1 MKRSGRMWCVLKWL
15 SVALWLLIVCVFV
28 PSRWWRFGLSNGEYL
43 AGFGAGRI
51 VLAHRTGV
59 PCGRVS
65 LYASPGAPAFAW
77 SIETRTLTQPT
88 GPVSV
93 LTIPL
98 WMPFMAIAALT
109 LCFWRLDRRRI
120 PAGHCKKCGYNLT
133 GNVSGRC
140 PECGEPT
147 AGRGPQDARHA

>member
-1 MKRSGRMWCVLKWL
+1 MNILGRRFGVLKWL
-15 SVALWLLIVCVFV
+15 SVGLCLLIAGAFV
-28 PSRWWRFGLSNGEYL
+28 ASRWLRFGLSNGEYL

-51 VLAHRTGV
+51 VLADRAGV
-59 PCGRVS
+59 PRGRITF
-65 LYASPGAPAFAW
+65 YAEPGAPAFAW

-98 WMPFMAIAALT
+98 WMPFVVNAALT
-109 LCFWRLDRRRI
+109 LWFWRLDRRRI
-120 PAGHCKKCGYNLT
+120 LLGHCQTCGYNLT

-140 PECGEPT
+140 PECGEAT
-147 AGRGPQDARHA
+147 